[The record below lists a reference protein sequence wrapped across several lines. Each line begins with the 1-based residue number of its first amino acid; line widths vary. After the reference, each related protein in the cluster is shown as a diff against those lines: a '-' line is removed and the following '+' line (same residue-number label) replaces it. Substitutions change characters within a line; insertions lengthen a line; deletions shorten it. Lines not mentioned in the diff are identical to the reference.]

1 MKTDGENNH
10 SVPLFNENNVNNFQ
24 KITKGLTCGH
34 MFRLVRFTSSSMKI
48 LSVRTAALP
57 ALLFP
62 LIAVAQPGTSDE
74 QTMVVTAAPT
84 AVSELDTPAAVSV
97 VNGDE
102 MRQAA
107 PRVNLSESL
116 GAVPG
121 LQVQNRQN
129 YAQDLQLSIRG
140 FGSRSTYGVRGL
152 RIYVDGIPATMPDGQ
167 GQTSNIDIGSVD
179 SLDVLRGPFSALYGN
194 SSGGVINVT
203 TQTGSQPPTI
213 EASSYYGSFG
223 TWHYGL
229 KATGAV
235 GDGTHAGDVDY
246 TVSTNRFTTHGYR
259 DHSGARKNLANAK
272 LGVRINDVSKLTL
285 LFNSVD
291 IKANDAGGLTYDEWR
306 NNPRQSPRGDQYN
319 TRKSTKQTQAGLRYE
334 RQLSEQ
340 DDLSVMMYAGERET
354 TQYQSIPRAPQLN
367 PSHAGGVIDLTRH
380 YQGIDTRWTHRGELL
395 VPVTFTTGLDYEN
408 MSERRKGVENF
419 VMVNGAPQYGEEGN
433 LRRNERNLMWNID
446 PYLQTQWQLTDKLSL
461 DAGVRYSSVWFDSND
476 YYVTPGNGD
485 DSGDAS
491 YHKWLPAGS
500 LKYAV
505 TEAWNV
511 YLSAGRGFETPTINE
526 LSYRSDNQSGLNF
539 GLQPATNDTVE
550 IGSKTRIGNGL
561 FTAAL
566 FQTNT
571 DNEIVVDASSGGRT
585 SYKNAGKTRRQ
596 GMELGL
602 DQQFGESWRLKA
614 AWTWLDATYRTNV
627 CDDASCNG
635 NRIPGIARNM
645 GYASFGYQPDRGW
658 YAGSDIRY
666 MSDIMANDEN
676 TAKAPSWTVVG
687 LTTGYKWSYGKMD
700 MDLFGRVDNLFDRS
714 YVGSVIVNESN
725 GRYYEPAPGRNYGVG
740 LNLAWRFE

>member
-1 MKTDGENNH
+1 
-10 SVPLFNENNVNNFQ
+10 
-24 KITKGLTCGH
+24 
-34 MFRLVRFTSSSMKI
+34 MKI
-48 LSVRTAALP
+48 LSVRHAALP
-57 ALLFP
+57 ALLLP
-62 LIAVAQPGTSDE
+62 LIAAAQAADE

-84 AVSELDTPAAVSV
+84 TVSELDTPAAVSV

-179 SLDVLRGPFSALYGN
+179 TIEVLHGPFSALYGN

-203 TQTGSQPPTI
+203 SQTGTQPPTV

-223 TWHYGL
+223 TWHYGM

-235 GDGTHAGDVDY
+235 GDGSHAGDVDY

-259 DHSGARKNLANAK
+259 DHSGARKNLANAR

-285 LFNSVD
+285 LLNSVD
-291 IKANDAGGLTYDEWR
+291 IKANDAGGLTADEWR
-306 NNPRQSPRGDQYN
+306 DNPRQSPRGDQYN
-319 TRKSTKQTQAGLRYE
+319 TRKNTRQTQAGLRYE
-334 RQLSEQ
+334 RQLSAQ

-354 TQYQSIPRAPQLN
+354 TQFQSIPRAPQLK

-380 YQGIDTRWTHRGELL
+380 YQGIDTRLTHRGELL
-395 VPVTFTTGLDYEN
+395 VPVTLTAGLDYEN
-408 MSERRKGVENF
+408 MSERRKGYENF
-419 VMVNGAPQYGEEGN
+419 VMVNGAPQYGEQGA
-433 LRRNERNLMWNID
+433 LRRNERNLMWNVD

-476 YYVTPGNGD
+476 YYITPGNGD

-500 LKYAV
+500 LKYAL
-505 TEAWNV
+505 TDAWNV

-539 GLQPATNDTVE
+539 GLKPSTNDTVE

-571 DNEIVVDASSGGRT
+571 DNEIVVDSSSGGRT

-645 GYASFGYQPDRGW
+645 GYASFGYQPEQGW

-700 MDLFGRVDNLFDRS
+700 MDLFGRIDNLFDRE

-725 GRYYEPAPGRNYGVG
+725 GRYYEPAPGRNYGIG

>member
-1 MKTDGENNH
+1 MRH
-10 SVPLFNENNVNNFQ
+10 
-24 KITKGLTCGH
+24 
-34 MFRLVRFTSSSMKI
+34 
-48 LSVRTAALP
+48 AALP
-57 ALLFP
+57 ALLVP
-62 LIAVAQPGTSDE
+62 LIAAAQAADE

-84 AVSELDTPAAVSV
+84 TVSELDTPAAVSV

-179 SLDVLRGPFSALYGN
+179 TIEVLRGPFSALYGN

-203 TQTGSQPPTI
+203 SQTGTQPPTV

-223 TWHYGL
+223 TWHYGM

-235 GDGTHAGDVDY
+235 GDGSHAGDVDY

-259 DHSGARKNLANAK
+259 DHSGARKNLANAR

-285 LFNSVD
+285 LLNSVD
-291 IKANDAGGLTYDEWR
+291 IKANDAGGLTADEWR
-306 NNPRQSPRGDQYN
+306 DNPRQSPRGDQYN
-319 TRKSTKQTQAGLRYE
+319 TRKNTRQTQAGLRYE
-334 RQLSEQ
+334 RQLSAQ

-354 TQYQSIPRAPQLN
+354 TQFQSIPRAPQLK

-380 YQGIDTRWTHRGELL
+380 YQGIDTRLTHRGELL
-395 VPVTFTTGLDYEN
+395 VPVTLTAGLDYEN
-408 MSERRKGVENF
+408 MSERRKGYENF
-419 VMVNGAPQYGEEGN
+419 VMVNGAPQYGEQGA
-433 LRRNERNLMWNID
+433 LRRNERNLMWNVD

-476 YYVTPGNGD
+476 YYITPGNGD

-500 LKYAV
+500 LKYAL
-505 TEAWNV
+505 TDAWNV

-539 GLQPATNDTVE
+539 GLKPSTNDTVE

-571 DNEIVVDASSGGRT
+571 DNEIVVDSSSGGRT

-645 GYASFGYQPDRGW
+645 GYASFGYQPEQGW

-687 LTTGYKWSYGKMD
+687 LTTGYKWSYGRMD
-700 MDLFGRVDNLFDRS
+700 MDLFGRIDNLFDRE

-725 GRYYEPAPGRNYGVG
+725 GRYYEPAPGRNYGIG

>member
-1 MKTDGENNH
+1 
-10 SVPLFNENNVNNFQ
+10 
-24 KITKGLTCGH
+24 
-34 MFRLVRFTSSSMKI
+34 MKI
-48 LSVRTAALP
+48 FSVRQTVLP
-57 ALLFP
+57 ALLVLSPVVF
-62 LIAVAQPGTSDE
+62 AADE
-74 QTMVVTAAPT
+74 QTMIVSAAPQV
-84 AVSELDTPAAVSV
+84 VSELDTPAAVSV
-97 VNGDE
+97 VDGEE
-102 MRQAA
+102 MRLAT
-107 PRVNLSESL
+107 PRINLSESL
-116 GAVPG
+116 TGVPG

-140 FGSRSTYGVRGL
+140 FGSRSTYGIRGIRL
-152 RIYVDGIPATMPDGQ
+152 YVDGIPATMPDGQ
-167 GQTSNIDIGSVD
+167 GQTSNIDLSSVQNVE
-179 SLDVLRGPFSALYGN
+179 VLRGPFSALYGN

-203 TQTGSQPPTI
+203 SQTGTQPPTV

-223 TWHYGL
+223 TWHYGM

-235 GDGTHAGDVDY
+235 GDGSHAGDVDY

-259 DHSGARKNLANAK
+259 DHSGARKNLANAR

-285 LFNSVD
+285 LLNSVD
-291 IKANDAGGLTYDEWR
+291 IKANDAGGLTADEWR
-306 NNPRQSPRGDQYN
+306 DNPRQSPRGDQYN
-319 TRKSTKQTQAGLRYE
+319 TRKNTRQTQAGLRYE
-334 RQLSEQ
+334 RQLSAQ

-354 TQYQSIPRAPQLN
+354 TQFQSIPRAPQLK

-380 YQGIDTRWTHRGELL
+380 YQGIDTRLTHRGELL
-395 VPVTFTTGLDYEN
+395 VPVTLTAGLDYEN
-408 MSERRKGVENF
+408 MSERRKGYENF
-419 VMVNGAPQYGEEGN
+419 VMVNGAPQYGEQGA
-433 LRRNERNLMWNID
+433 LRRNERNLMWNVD

-476 YYVTPGNGD
+476 YYITPGNGD

-500 LKYAV
+500 LKYAL
-505 TEAWNV
+505 TDAWNV

-539 GLQPATNDTVE
+539 GLKPSTNDTVE

-571 DNEIVVDASSGGRT
+571 DNEIVVDSSSGGRT

-645 GYASFGYQPDRGW
+645 GYASFGYQPEQGW

-687 LTTGYKWSYGKMD
+687 LTTGYKWSYGRMD
-700 MDLFGRVDNLFDRS
+700 MDLFGRIDTLFDRE

-725 GRYYEPAPGRNYGVG
+725 GRYYEPAPGRNYGIG

>member
-1 MKTDGENNH
+1 
-10 SVPLFNENNVNNFQ
+10 
-24 KITKGLTCGH
+24 
-34 MFRLVRFTSSSMKI
+34 MKI
-48 LSVRTAALP
+48 LSVRHAALP
-57 ALLFP
+57 ALLLP
-62 LIAVAQPGTSDE
+62 LIAAAQATDE

-84 AVSELDTPAAVSV
+84 TVSELDTPAAVSV

-179 SLDVLRGPFSALYGN
+179 TLEVLRGPFSALYGN

-203 TQTGSQPPTI
+203 SQTGTQPPTV

-223 TWHYGL
+223 TWHYGM

-235 GDGTHAGDVDY
+235 GDGSHAGDVDY

-259 DHSGARKNLANAK
+259 DHSGARKNLANAR

-285 LFNSVD
+285 LLNSVD
-291 IKANDAGGLTYDEWR
+291 IKANDAGGLTADEWR
-306 NNPRQSPRGDQYN
+306 DNPRQSPRGDQYN
-319 TRKSTKQTQAGLRYE
+319 TRKNTRQTQAGLRYE
-334 RQLSEQ
+334 RQLSAQ

-354 TQYQSIPRAPQLN
+354 TQFQSIPRAPQLK

-380 YQGIDTRWTHRGELL
+380 YQGIDTRLTHRGELL
-395 VPVTFTTGLDYEN
+395 VPVTLTAGLDYEN
-408 MSERRKGVENF
+408 MSERRKGYENF
-419 VMVNGAPQYGEEGN
+419 VMVNGAPQYGEQGA
-433 LRRNERNLMWNID
+433 LRRNERNLMWNVD

-476 YYVTPGNGD
+476 YYITPGNGD

-500 LKYAV
+500 LKYAL
-505 TEAWNV
+505 TDAWNV
-511 YLSAGRGFETPTINE
+511 YISAGRGFETPTINE

-539 GLQPATNDTVE
+539 GLKPSTNDTVE

-561 FTAAL
+561 LTAAL
-566 FQTNT
+566 FQTDT
-571 DNEIVVDASSGGRT
+571 DNEIVVDSSSGGRT

-627 CDDASCNG
+627 CGDASCNG

-645 GYASFGYQPDRGW
+645 GYASFGYQPEQGW

-676 TAKAPSWTVVG
+676 TAKAPSWKVVG
-687 LTTGYKWSYGKMD
+687 LTTGYKWSYGRMD
-700 MDLFGRVDNLFDRS
+700 MDLFGRVDNLFDRE

-725 GRYYEPAPGRNYGVG
+725 GRYYEPAPGRNYGIG

>member
-1 MKTDGENNH
+1 
-10 SVPLFNENNVNNFQ
+10 
-24 KITKGLTCGH
+24 
-34 MFRLVRFTSSSMKI
+34 MKI
-48 LSVRTAALP
+48 LSVRHAALP
-57 ALLFP
+57 ALLLP
-62 LIAVAQPGTSDE
+62 LIAAAQTADE

-84 AVSELDTPAAVSV
+84 TVSELDTPAAVSV

-179 SLDVLRGPFSALYGN
+179 TIEVLRGPFSALYGN

-203 TQTGSQPPTI
+203 SQTGTQPPTV

-223 TWHYGL
+223 TWHYGM

-235 GDGTHAGDVDY
+235 GDGSHAGDVDY

-259 DHSGARKNLANAK
+259 DHSGARKNLANAR

-285 LFNSVD
+285 LLNSVD
-291 IKANDAGGLTYDEWR
+291 IKANDAGGLTADEWR
-306 NNPRQSPRGDQYN
+306 DNPRQSPRGDQYN
-319 TRKSTKQTQAGLRYE
+319 TRKNTRQTQAGLRYE
-334 RQLSEQ
+334 RQLSAQ

-354 TQYQSIPRAPQLN
+354 TQFQSIPRAPQLK

-380 YQGIDTRWTHRGELL
+380 YQGIDTRLTHRGELL
-395 VPVTFTTGLDYEN
+395 VPVTLTAGLDYEN
-408 MSERRKGVENF
+408 MSERRKGYENY
-419 VMVNGAPQYGEEGN
+419 VMVNGAPQYGEQGA
-433 LRRNERNLMWNID
+433 LRRNERNLMWNVD

-476 YYVTPGNGD
+476 YYITPGNGD

-500 LKYAV
+500 LKYAL
-505 TEAWNV
+505 TDAWNV

-539 GLQPATNDTVE
+539 GLKPSTNDTVE
-550 IGSKTRIGNGL
+550 IGSKTRLGNGL
-561 FTAAL
+561 LTAAL

-571 DNEIVVDASSGGRT
+571 DNEIVVDSSSGGRT

-645 GYASFGYQPDRGW
+645 GYASFGYQPEQGW

-687 LTTGYKWSYGKMD
+687 LTTGYKWSYGRMD
-700 MDLFGRVDNLFDRS
+700 MDLFGRVDNLFDRE

-725 GRYYEPAPGRNYGVG
+725 GRYYEPAPGRNYGIG

>member
-1 MKTDGENNH
+1 MRH
-10 SVPLFNENNVNNFQ
+10 
-24 KITKGLTCGH
+24 
-34 MFRLVRFTSSSMKI
+34 
-48 LSVRTAALP
+48 AALP
-57 ALLFP
+57 ALLLP
-62 LIAVAQPGTSDE
+62 LIAAAQTADE

-84 AVSELDTPAAVSV
+84 TVSELDTPAAVSV

-179 SLDVLRGPFSALYGN
+179 TIEVLRGPFSALYGN

-203 TQTGSQPPTI
+203 SQTGTQPPTV

-223 TWHYGL
+223 TWHYGM

-235 GDGTHAGDVDY
+235 GDGSHAGDVDY

-259 DHSGARKNLANAK
+259 DHSGARKNLANAR

-285 LFNSVD
+285 LLNSVD
-291 IKANDAGGLTYDEWR
+291 IKANDAGGLTADEWR
-306 NNPRQSPRGDQYN
+306 DNPRQSPRGDQYN
-319 TRKSTKQTQAGLRYE
+319 TRKNTRQTQAGLRYE
-334 RQLSEQ
+334 RQLSAQ

-354 TQYQSIPRAPQLN
+354 TQFQSIPRAPQLK

-380 YQGIDTRWTHRGELL
+380 YQGIDTRLTHRGELL
-395 VPVTFTTGLDYEN
+395 VPVTLTAGLDYEN
-408 MSERRKGVENF
+408 MSERRKGYENF
-419 VMVNGAPQYGEEGN
+419 VMVNGAPQYGEQGA
-433 LRRNERNLMWNID
+433 LRRNERNLMWNVD

-476 YYVTPGNGD
+476 YYITPGNGD

-500 LKYAV
+500 LKYAL
-505 TEAWNV
+505 TDAWNV

-539 GLQPATNDTVE
+539 GLKPSTNDTVE
-550 IGSKTRIGNGL
+550 IGSKTRLGNGL
-561 FTAAL
+561 LTAAL

-571 DNEIVVDASSGGRT
+571 DNEIVVDSSSGGRT

-614 AWTWLDATYRTNV
+614 AWTWLDAIYRTNV

-645 GYASFGYQPDRGW
+645 GYASFGYQPEQGW

-687 LTTGYKWSYGKMD
+687 LTTGYKWSYGRMD
-700 MDLFGRVDNLFDRS
+700 MDLFGRVDNLFDRE

-725 GRYYEPAPGRNYGVG
+725 GRYYEPAPGRNYGIG

>member
-1 MKTDGENNH
+1 
-10 SVPLFNENNVNNFQ
+10 
-24 KITKGLTCGH
+24 
-34 MFRLVRFTSSSMKI
+34 MKI
-48 LSVRTAALP
+48 LSVRAAALP
-57 ALLFP
+57 ALLLP
-62 LIAVAQPGTSDE
+62 LISSAPTAHAAE
-74 QTMVVTAAPT
+74 QTMVVTAAPS

-167 GQTSNIDIGSVD
+167 GQTSNIDIGSLD
-179 SLDVLRGPFSALYGN
+179 SLEVLRGPFSALYGN
-194 SSGGVINVT
+194 SSGGVINAT
-203 TQTGSQPPTI
+203 TQTGSQPPTL

-223 TWHYGL
+223 TWHYGM

-235 GDGTHAGDVDY
+235 GDGSHAGDVDY
-246 TVSTNRFTTHGYR
+246 VVSTKRFTTHGSR

-272 LGVRINDVSKLTL
+272 LGVRINDDSKLTL

-291 IKANDAGGLTYDEWR
+291 IKANDAGGLSYDEWQ

-319 TRKSTKQTQAGLRYE
+319 TRKTIKQTQAGLRYE
-334 RQLSEQ
+334 RQLSDQ

-354 TQYQSIPRAPQLN
+354 TQYQSIPRAPQLK
-367 PSHAGGVIDLTRH
+367 PTHAGGVIDLTRH

-395 VPVTFTTGLDYEN
+395 VPVTFTTGLDYET
-408 MSERRKGVENF
+408 MTERRKGYENF
-419 VMVNGAPQYGEEGN
+419 VMSNGAPQYGEKGD
-433 LRRNERNLMWNID
+433 LRRNERNLMWNVD
-446 PYLQTQWQLTDKLSL
+446 PYLQTQWQLTEKLSL

-485 DSGDAS
+485 DSGEAS

-505 TEAWNV
+505 TDAWNV
-511 YLSAGRGFETPTINE
+511 YVSAGRGFETPTINE
-526 LSYRSDNQSGLNF
+526 LSYRSGDQGGLNF
-539 GLQPATNDTVE
+539 GLQPSTNETVE
-550 IGSKTRIGNGL
+550 IGSKARIGNGL
-561 FTAAL
+561 LTAAL
-566 FQTNT
+566 FQTDT

-627 CDDASCNG
+627 CDDASCKG

-645 GYASFGYQPDRGW
+645 GYASFGYQPEKGW

-714 YVGSVIVNESN
+714 YAGSVIVNESN
-725 GRYYEPAPGRNYGVG
+725 GRYYEPAPGRNYGIG

>member
-1 MKTDGENNH
+1 
-10 SVPLFNENNVNNFQ
+10 
-24 KITKGLTCGH
+24 
-34 MFRLVRFTSSSMKI
+34 MKI
-48 LSVRTAALP
+48 LSVRHVALP
-57 ALLFP
+57 ALLLP
-62 LIAVAQPGTSDE
+62 LIAAAQAADE

-84 AVSELDTPAAVSV
+84 TVSELDTPAAVSV

-179 SLDVLRGPFSALYGN
+179 TIEVLRGPFSALYGN

-203 TQTGSQPPTI
+203 SQTGTQPPTV

-223 TWHYGL
+223 TWHYGM

-235 GDGTHAGDVDY
+235 GDGSHAGDVDY

-259 DHSGARKNLANAK
+259 DHSGARKNLANAR

-285 LFNSVD
+285 LLNSVD
-291 IKANDAGGLTYDEWR
+291 IKANDAGGLTADEWR
-306 NNPRQSPRGDQYN
+306 DNPRQSPRGDQYN
-319 TRKSTKQTQAGLRYE
+319 TRKNTRQTQAGLRYE
-334 RQLSEQ
+334 RQLSAQ

-354 TQYQSIPRAPQLN
+354 TQFQSIPRAPQLK

-380 YQGIDTRWTHRGELL
+380 YQGIDTRLTHRGELL
-395 VPVTFTTGLDYEN
+395 VPVTLTAGLDYEN
-408 MSERRKGVENF
+408 MSERRKGYENF
-419 VMVNGAPQYGEEGN
+419 VMVNGAPQYGEQGA
-433 LRRNERNLMWNID
+433 LRRNERNLMWNVD

-476 YYVTPGNGD
+476 YYITPGNGD

-500 LKYAV
+500 LKYAL
-505 TEAWNV
+505 TDAWNV

-539 GLQPATNDTVE
+539 GLKPST
-550 IGSKTRIGNGL
+550 KTRWRSAARRGSAMGCSPPPCSRPIPIMRL
-561 FTAAL
+561 WSTAA
-566 FQTNT
+566 
-571 DNEIVVDASSGGRT
+571 A
-585 SYKNAGKTRRQ
+585 AGALVIKT
-596 GMELGL
+596 
-602 DQQFGESWRLKA
+602 
-614 AWTWLDATYRTNV
+614 
-627 CDDASCNG
+627 
-635 NRIPGIARNM
+635 PARP
-645 GYASFGYQPDRGW
+645 AVRGW
-658 YAGSDIRY
+658 S
-666 MSDIMANDEN
+666 
-676 TAKAPSWTVVG
+676 
-687 LTTGYKWSYGKMD
+687 
-700 MDLFGRVDNLFDRS
+700 
-714 YVGSVIVNESN
+714 
-725 GRYYEPAPGRNYGVG
+725 
-740 LNLAWRFE
+740 

>member
-1 MKTDGENNH
+1 
-10 SVPLFNENNVNNFQ
+10 
-24 KITKGLTCGH
+24 
-34 MFRLVRFTSSSMKI
+34 MKI
-48 LSVRTAALP
+48 LSVRHAALP
-57 ALLFP
+57 ALLLP
-62 LIAVAQPGTSDE
+62 LIAAAQAADE

-84 AVSELDTPAAVSV
+84 TVSELDTPAAVSV

-179 SLDVLRGPFSALYGN
+179 TIEVLRGPFSALYGN

-203 TQTGSQPPTI
+203 SQTGTQPRTV

-223 TWHYGL
+223 TWHYGM

-235 GDGTHAGDVDY
+235 GDGSHAGDVDY

-259 DHSGARKNLANAK
+259 DHSGARKNLANAR

-285 LFNSVD
+285 LLNSVD
-291 IKANDAGGLTYDEWR
+291 IKANDAGGLTADEWR
-306 NNPRQSPRGDQYN
+306 DNPRQSPRGDQYN
-319 TRKSTKQTQAGLRYE
+319 TRKNTRQTQAGLRYE
-334 RQLSEQ
+334 RQLSAQ

-354 TQYQSIPRAPQLN
+354 TQFQSIPRAPQLK

-380 YQGIDTRWTHRGELL
+380 YQGIDTRLTHRGELL
-395 VPVTFTTGLDYEN
+395 VPVTLTAGLDYEN
-408 MSERRKGVENF
+408 MSERRKGYENF
-419 VMVNGAPQYGEEGN
+419 VMVNGAPQYGEQGA
-433 LRRNERNLMWNID
+433 LRRNERNLMWNVD

-476 YYVTPGNGD
+476 YYITPGNGD

-500 LKYAV
+500 LKYAL
-505 TEAWNV
+505 TDAWNV

-539 GLQPATNDTVE
+539 GLKPSTNDTVE

-571 DNEIVVDASSGGRT
+571 DNEIVVDSSSGGRT

-645 GYASFGYQPDRGW
+645 GYASFGYQPEQGW

-687 LTTGYKWSYGKMD
+687 LTTGYKWSYGRMD
-700 MDLFGRVDNLFDRS
+700 MDLFGRIDNLFDRE

-725 GRYYEPAPGRNYGVG
+725 GRYYEPAPGRNYGIG

>member
-1 MKTDGENNH
+1 
-10 SVPLFNENNVNNFQ
+10 
-24 KITKGLTCGH
+24 
-34 MFRLVRFTSSSMKI
+34 MKI
-48 LSVRTAALP
+48 LSVRHAALP
-57 ALLFP
+57 ALLLP
-62 LIAVAQPGTSDE
+62 LIAAAQTADE

-84 AVSELDTPAAVSV
+84 TVSELDTPAAVSV

-179 SLDVLRGPFSALYGN
+179 TIEVLRGPFSALYGN

-203 TQTGSQPPTI
+203 SQTGTQPPTV

-223 TWHYGL
+223 TWHYGM

-235 GDGTHAGDVDY
+235 GDGSHAGDVDY

-259 DHSGARKNLANAK
+259 DHSGARKNLANAR

-285 LFNSVD
+285 LLNSVD
-291 IKANDAGGLTYDEWR
+291 IKANDAGGLTADEWR
-306 NNPRQSPRGDQYN
+306 DNPRQSPRGDQYN
-319 TRKSTKQTQAGLRYE
+319 TRKNTRQTQAGLRYE
-334 RQLSEQ
+334 RQLSAQ

-354 TQYQSIPRAPQLN
+354 TQFQSIPRAPQLK

-380 YQGIDTRWTHRGELL
+380 YQGIDTRLTHRGELL
-395 VPVTFTTGLDYEN
+395 VPVTLTAGLDYEN
-408 MSERRKGVENF
+408 MSERRKGYENF
-419 VMVNGAPQYGEEGN
+419 VMVNGAPQYGEQGA
-433 LRRNERNLMWNID
+433 LRRNERNLMWNVD

-476 YYVTPGNGD
+476 YYITPGNGD

-500 LKYAV
+500 LKYAL
-505 TEAWNV
+505 TDAWNV
-511 YLSAGRGFETPTINE
+511 YLSAGRGCETPTINE

-539 GLQPATNDTVE
+539 GLKPSTNDTVE
-550 IGSKTRIGNGL
+550 IGSKTRLGNGL
-561 FTAAL
+561 LTAAL

-571 DNEIVVDASSGGRT
+571 DNEIVVDSSSGGRT

-614 AWTWLDATYRTNV
+614 AWTWLDAIYRTNV

-645 GYASFGYQPDRGW
+645 GYASFGYQPEQGW

-687 LTTGYKWSYGKMD
+687 LTTGYKWSYGRMD
-700 MDLFGRVDNLFDRS
+700 MDLFGRVDNLFDRE

-725 GRYYEPAPGRNYGVG
+725 GRYYEPAPGRNYGIG

>member
-1 MKTDGENNH
+1 
-10 SVPLFNENNVNNFQ
+10 
-24 KITKGLTCGH
+24 
-34 MFRLVRFTSSSMKI
+34 MKI
-48 LSVRTAALP
+48 LSVRHAALP
-57 ALLFP
+57 ALLLP
-62 LIAVAQPGTSDE
+62 LIAAAQAADE

-84 AVSELDTPAAVSV
+84 TVSELDTPAAVSV

-179 SLDVLRGPFSALYGN
+179 TIEVLRGPFSALYGN

-203 TQTGSQPPTI
+203 SQTGTQPPTV

-223 TWHYGL
+223 TWHYGM

-235 GDGTHAGDVDY
+235 GDGSHAGDVDY

-259 DHSGARKNLANAK
+259 DHSGARKNLANAR

-285 LFNSVD
+285 LLNSVD
-291 IKANDAGGLTYDEWR
+291 IKANDAGGLTADEWR
-306 NNPRQSPRGDQYN
+306 DNPRQSPRGDQYN
-319 TRKSTKQTQAGLRYE
+319 TRKNTRQTQAGLRYE
-334 RQLSEQ
+334 RQLSAQ

-354 TQYQSIPRAPQLN
+354 TQFQSIPRAPQLK

-380 YQGIDTRWTHRGELL
+380 YQGIDTRLTHRGELL
-395 VPVTFTTGLDYEN
+395 VPVTLTAGLDYEN
-408 MSERRKGVENF
+408 MSERRKGYENF
-419 VMVNGAPQYGEEGN
+419 VMVNGAPQYGEQGA
-433 LRRNERNLMWNID
+433 LRRNERNLMWNVD

-476 YYVTPGNGD
+476 YYITPGNGD

-500 LKYAV
+500 LKYAL
-505 TEAWNV
+505 TDAWNV

-539 GLQPATNDTVE
+539 GLKPSTNDTVE

-571 DNEIVVDASSGGRT
+571 DNEIVVDSSSGGRT

-596 GMELGL
+596 GMALGL

-645 GYASFGYQPDRGW
+645 GYASFGYQPEQGW

-687 LTTGYKWSYGKMD
+687 LTTGYKWSYGRMD
-700 MDLFGRVDNLFDRS
+700 MDLFGRIDNLFDRE

-725 GRYYEPAPGRNYGVG
+725 GRYYEPAPGRNYGIG

>member
-1 MKTDGENNH
+1 
-10 SVPLFNENNVNNFQ
+10 
-24 KITKGLTCGH
+24 
-34 MFRLVRFTSSSMKI
+34 MKI
-48 LSVRTAALP
+48 LSVRHAALP
-57 ALLFP
+57 ALLLP
-62 LIAVAQPGTSDE
+62 LIAAAQAADE
-74 QTMVVTAAPT
+74 QTLVVTAAPT
-84 AVSELDTPAAVSV
+84 TVSELDTPAAVSV

-179 SLDVLRGPFSALYGN
+179 TIEVLRGPFSALYGN

-203 TQTGSQPPTI
+203 SQTGTQPPTV

-223 TWHYGL
+223 TWHYGM

-235 GDGTHAGDVDY
+235 GDGSHAGDVDY

-259 DHSGARKNLANAK
+259 DHSGARKNLANAR

-285 LFNSVD
+285 LLNSVD
-291 IKANDAGGLTYDEWR
+291 IKANDAGGLTADEWR
-306 NNPRQSPRGDQYN
+306 DNPRQSPRGDQYN
-319 TRKSTKQTQAGLRYE
+319 TRKNTRQTQAGLRYE
-334 RQLSEQ
+334 RQLSAQ

-354 TQYQSIPRAPQLN
+354 TQFQSIPRAPQLK

-380 YQGIDTRWTHRGELL
+380 YQGIDTRLTHRGELL
-395 VPVTFTTGLDYEN
+395 VPVTLTAGLDYEN
-408 MSERRKGVENF
+408 MSERRKGYENF
-419 VMVNGAPQYGEEGN
+419 VMVNGAPQYGEQGA
-433 LRRNERNLMWNID
+433 LRRNERNLMWNVD

-476 YYVTPGNGD
+476 YYITPGNGD

-500 LKYAV
+500 LKYAL
-505 TEAWNV
+505 TDAWNV

-539 GLQPATNDTVE
+539 GLKPSTNDTVE

-561 FTAAL
+561 LTAAL
-566 FQTNT
+566 FQTDT
-571 DNEIVVDASSGGRT
+571 DNEIVVDSSSGGRT

-627 CDDASCNG
+627 CGDASCNG

-645 GYASFGYQPDRGW
+645 GYASFGYQPEQGW

-687 LTTGYKWSYGKMD
+687 LTTGYKWSYGRMD
-700 MDLFGRVDNLFDRS
+700 MDLFGRVDNLFDRE

-725 GRYYEPAPGRNYGVG
+725 GRYYEPAPGRNYGIG

>member
-1 MKTDGENNH
+1 
-10 SVPLFNENNVNNFQ
+10 
-24 KITKGLTCGH
+24 
-34 MFRLVRFTSSSMKI
+34 MKI
-48 LSVRTAALP
+48 LSVRHVALP
-57 ALLFP
+57 ALLLP
-62 LIAVAQPGTSDE
+62 LIAAAQAADE

-84 AVSELDTPAAVSV
+84 TVSELDTPAAVSV

-179 SLDVLRGPFSALYGN
+179 TIEVLRGPFSALYGN

-203 TQTGSQPPTI
+203 SQTGTQPPTV

-223 TWHYGL
+223 TWHYGM

-235 GDGTHAGDVDY
+235 GDGSHAGDVDY

-259 DHSGARKNLANAK
+259 DHSGARKNLANAR

-285 LFNSVD
+285 LLNSVD
-291 IKANDAGGLTYDEWR
+291 IKANDAGGLTADEWR
-306 NNPRQSPRGDQYN
+306 DNPRQSPRGDQYN
-319 TRKSTKQTQAGLRYE
+319 TRKNTRQTQAGLRYE
-334 RQLSEQ
+334 RQLSAQ

-354 TQYQSIPRAPQLN
+354 TQFQSIPRAPQLK

-380 YQGIDTRWTHRGELL
+380 YQGIDTRLTHRGELL
-395 VPVTFTTGLDYEN
+395 VPVTLTAGLDYEN
-408 MSERRKGVENF
+408 MSERRKGYENF
-419 VMVNGAPQYGEEGN
+419 VMVNGAPQYGEQGA
-433 LRRNERNLMWNID
+433 LRRNERNLMWNVD

-476 YYVTPGNGD
+476 YYITPGNGD

-500 LKYAV
+500 LKYAL
-505 TEAWNV
+505 TDAWNV

-539 GLQPATNDTVE
+539 GLKPSTNDTVE

-571 DNEIVVDASSGGRT
+571 DNENVVDSSSGGRT

-645 GYASFGYQPDRGW
+645 GYASFGYQPEQGW

-687 LTTGYKWSYGKMD
+687 LTTGYKWSYGRMD
-700 MDLFGRVDNLFDRS
+700 MDLFGRIDNLFDRE

-725 GRYYEPAPGRNYGVG
+725 GRYYEPAPGRNYGIG

>member
-1 MKTDGENNH
+1 MRH
-10 SVPLFNENNVNNFQ
+10 V
-24 KITKGLTCGH
+24 
-34 MFRLVRFTSSSMKI
+34 
-48 LSVRTAALP
+48 ALP
-57 ALLFP
+57 ALLLP
-62 LIAVAQPGTSDE
+62 LIAAAQAADE

-84 AVSELDTPAAVSV
+84 TVSELDTPAAVSV

-179 SLDVLRGPFSALYGN
+179 TIEVLRGPFSALYGN

-203 TQTGSQPPTI
+203 SQTGTQPPTV

-223 TWHYGL
+223 TWHYGM

-235 GDGTHAGDVDY
+235 GDGSHAGDVDY

-259 DHSGARKNLANAK
+259 DHSGARKNLANAR

-285 LFNSVD
+285 LLNSVD
-291 IKANDAGGLTYDEWR
+291 IKANDAGGLTADEWR
-306 NNPRQSPRGDQYN
+306 DNPRQSPRGDQYN
-319 TRKSTKQTQAGLRYE
+319 TRKNTRQTQAGLRYE
-334 RQLSEQ
+334 RQLSAQ

-354 TQYQSIPRAPQLN
+354 TQFQSIPRAPQLK

-380 YQGIDTRWTHRGELL
+380 YQGIDTRLTHRGELL
-395 VPVTFTTGLDYEN
+395 VPVTLTAGLDYEN
-408 MSERRKGVENF
+408 MSERRKGYENF
-419 VMVNGAPQYGEEGN
+419 VMVNGAPQYGEQGA
-433 LRRNERNLMWNID
+433 LRRNERNLMWNVD

-476 YYVTPGNGD
+476 YYITLGNGD

-500 LKYAV
+500 LKYAL
-505 TEAWNV
+505 TDAWNV

-539 GLQPATNDTVE
+539 GLKPSTNDTVE

-571 DNEIVVDASSGGRT
+571 DNEIVVDSSSGGRT

-645 GYASFGYQPDRGW
+645 GYASFGYQPEQGW

-687 LTTGYKWSYGKMD
+687 LTTGYKWSYGRMD
-700 MDLFGRVDNLFDRS
+700 MDLFGRIDNLFDRE

-725 GRYYEPAPGRNYGVG
+725 GRYYEPAPGRNYGIG

>member
-1 MKTDGENNH
+1 
-10 SVPLFNENNVNNFQ
+10 
-24 KITKGLTCGH
+24 
-34 MFRLVRFTSSSMKI
+34 MKI
-48 LSVRTAALP
+48 LSVRHVALP
-57 ALLFP
+57 ALLLP
-62 LIAVAQPGTSDE
+62 LIAAAQAADE

-84 AVSELDTPAAVSV
+84 TVSELDTPAAVSV

-179 SLDVLRGPFSALYGN
+179 TIEVLRGPFSALYGN

-203 TQTGSQPPTI
+203 SQTGTQPPTV

-223 TWHYGL
+223 TWHYGM

-235 GDGTHAGDVDY
+235 GDGSHAGDVDY

-259 DHSGARKNLANAK
+259 DHSGARKNLANAR

-285 LFNSVD
+285 LLNSVD
-291 IKANDAGGLTYDEWR
+291 IKANDAGGLTADEWR
-306 NNPRQSPRGDQYN
+306 DNPRQSPRGDQYN
-319 TRKSTKQTQAGLRYE
+319 TRKNTRQTQAGLRYE
-334 RQLSEQ
+334 RQLSAQ

-354 TQYQSIPRAPQLN
+354 TQFQSIPRAPQLK

-380 YQGIDTRWTHRGELL
+380 YQGIDTRLTHRGELL
-395 VPVTFTTGLDYEN
+395 VPVTLTAGLDYEN
-408 MSERRKGVENF
+408 MSERRKGYENF
-419 VMVNGAPQYGEEGN
+419 VMVNGAPQYGEQGA
-433 LRRNERNLMWNID
+433 LRRNERNLMWNVD

-476 YYVTPGNGD
+476 YYITPGNGD

-500 LKYAV
+500 LKYAL
-505 TEAWNV
+505 TDAWNV

-539 GLQPATNDTVE
+539 GLKPSTNDTVE

-571 DNEIVVDASSGGRT
+571 DNEIVVDSSSGGRT

-645 GYASFGYQPDRGW
+645 GYASFGYQPEQGW

-676 TAKAPSWTVVG
+676 TAKAPSWTMVG
-687 LTTGYKWSYGKMD
+687 LTTGYKWSYGRMD
-700 MDLFGRVDNLFDRS
+700 MDLFGRIDNLFDRE

-725 GRYYEPAPGRNYGVG
+725 GRYYEPAPGRNYGIG

>member
-1 MKTDGENNH
+1 
-10 SVPLFNENNVNNFQ
+10 
-24 KITKGLTCGH
+24 
-34 MFRLVRFTSSSMKI
+34 MKI
-48 LSVRTAALP
+48 LSVRHVALP
-57 ALLFP
+57 ALLLP
-62 LIAVAQPGTSDE
+62 LIAAAQAADE

-84 AVSELDTPAAVSV
+84 TVSELDTPAAVSV

-179 SLDVLRGPFSALYGN
+179 TIEVLRGPFSALYGN

-203 TQTGSQPPTI
+203 SQTGTQPPTV
-213 EASSYYGSFG
+213 EASSYYSSFG
-223 TWHYGL
+223 TWHYGM

-235 GDGTHAGDVDY
+235 GDGSHAGDVDY

-259 DHSGARKNLANAK
+259 DHSGARKNLANAR

-285 LFNSVD
+285 LLNSVD
-291 IKANDAGGLTYDEWR
+291 IKANDAGGLTADEWR
-306 NNPRQSPRGDQYN
+306 DNPRQSPRGDQYN
-319 TRKSTKQTQAGLRYE
+319 TRKNTRQTQAGLRYE
-334 RQLSEQ
+334 RQLSAQ

-354 TQYQSIPRAPQLN
+354 TQFQSIPRAPQLK

-380 YQGIDTRWTHRGELL
+380 YQGIDTRLTHRGELL
-395 VPVTFTTGLDYEN
+395 VPVTLTSGLDYEN
-408 MSERRKGVENF
+408 MSERRKGYENF
-419 VMVNGAPQYGEEGN
+419 VMVNGAPQYGEQGA
-433 LRRNERNLMWNID
+433 LRRNERNLMWNVD

-476 YYVTPGNGD
+476 YYITPGNGD

-500 LKYAV
+500 LKYAL
-505 TEAWNV
+505 TDAWNV

-539 GLQPATNDTVE
+539 SLKPSTNDTVE

-571 DNEIVVDASSGGRT
+571 DNEIVVDSSSGGRT

-645 GYASFGYQPDRGW
+645 GYASFGYQPEQGW

-687 LTTGYKWSYGKMD
+687 LTTGYKWSYGRMD
-700 MDLFGRVDNLFDRS
+700 MDLFGRIDNLFDRE

-725 GRYYEPAPGRNYGVG
+725 GRYYEPAPGRNYGIG

>member
-1 MKTDGENNH
+1 MYTYVPFGSSLSIIDEN
-10 SVPLFNENNVNNFQ
+10 P
-24 KITKGLTCGH
+24 
-34 MFRLVRFTSSSMKI
+34 VRAS
-48 LSVRTAALP
+48 RRPPGP
-57 ALLFP
+57 ALA
-62 LIAVAQPGTSDE
+62 LIAAAQAADE

-84 AVSELDTPAAVSV
+84 TVSELDTPAAVSV

-179 SLDVLRGPFSALYGN
+179 TIEVLRGPFSALYGN

-203 TQTGSQPPTI
+203 SQTGTQPPTV

-223 TWHYGL
+223 TWHYGM

-235 GDGTHAGDVDY
+235 GDGSHAGDVDY

-259 DHSGARKNLANAK
+259 DHSGARKNLANAR

-285 LFNSVD
+285 LLNSVD
-291 IKANDAGGLTYDEWR
+291 IKANDAGGLTADEWR
-306 NNPRQSPRGDQYN
+306 DNPRQSPRGDQYN
-319 TRKSTKQTQAGLRYE
+319 TRKNTRQTQAGLRYE
-334 RQLSEQ
+334 RQLSAQ

-354 TQYQSIPRAPQLN
+354 TQFQSIPRAPQLK

-380 YQGIDTRWTHRGELL
+380 YQGIDTRLTHRGELL
-395 VPVTFTTGLDYEN
+395 VPVTLTAGLDYEN
-408 MSERRKGVENF
+408 MSERRKGYENF
-419 VMVNGAPQYGEEGN
+419 VMVNGAPQYGEQGA
-433 LRRNERNLMWNID
+433 LRRNERNLMWNVD

-476 YYVTPGNGD
+476 YYITPGNGD

-500 LKYAV
+500 LKYAL
-505 TEAWNV
+505 TDAWNV

-539 GLQPATNDTVE
+539 GLKPSTNDTVE

-571 DNEIVVDASSGGRT
+571 DNEIVVDSSSGGRT

-645 GYASFGYQPDRGW
+645 GYASFGYQPEQGW

-687 LTTGYKWSYGKMD
+687 LTTGYKWSYGRMD
-700 MDLFGRVDNLFDRS
+700 MDLFGRIDNLFDRE

-725 GRYYEPAPGRNYGVG
+725 GRYYEPAPGRNYGIG

>member
-1 MKTDGENNH
+1 
-10 SVPLFNENNVNNFQ
+10 
-24 KITKGLTCGH
+24 
-34 MFRLVRFTSSSMKI
+34 MKI
-48 LSVRTAALP
+48 LSVRHAALP
-57 ALLFP
+57 ALLLP
-62 LIAVAQPGTSDE
+62 LIAAAQAADE

-84 AVSELDTPAAVSV
+84 TVSELDTPAAVSV

-179 SLDVLRGPFSALYGN
+179 TIEVLRGPFSALYGN

-203 TQTGSQPPTI
+203 SQTGTQPPTV

-223 TWHYGL
+223 TWHYGM

-235 GDGTHAGDVDY
+235 GDGSHAGDVDY

-259 DHSGARKNLANAK
+259 DHSGARKNLANAR

-285 LFNSVD
+285 LLNSVD
-291 IKANDAGGLTYDEWR
+291 IKANDAGGLTADEWR
-306 NNPRQSPRGDQYN
+306 DNPRQSPRGDQYN
-319 TRKSTKQTQAGLRYE
+319 TRKNTRQTQAGLRYE
-334 RQLSEQ
+334 RQLSAQ

-354 TQYQSIPRAPQLN
+354 TQFQSIPRAPQLK

-380 YQGIDTRWTHRGELL
+380 YQGIDTRLTHRGELL
-395 VPVTFTTGLDYEN
+395 VPVTLTAGLDYEN
-408 MSERRKGVENF
+408 MSERRKGYENF
-419 VMVNGAPQYGEEGN
+419 VMVNGAPQYGEQGA
-433 LRRNERNLMWNID
+433 LRRNERNLMWNVD

-476 YYVTPGNGD
+476 YYITPGNGD

-500 LKYAV
+500 LKYAL
-505 TEAWNV
+505 TDAWNV

-539 GLQPATNDTVE
+539 GLKPSTNDTVE

-571 DNEIVVDASSGGRT
+571 DNEIVVDSSSGGRT
-585 SYKNAGKTRRQ
+585 SYKNAGMTRRQ

-645 GYASFGYQPDRGW
+645 GYASFGYQPEQGW

-687 LTTGYKWSYGKMD
+687 LTTGYKWSYGRMD
-700 MDLFGRVDNLFDRS
+700 MDLFGRIDNLFDRE

-725 GRYYEPAPGRNYGVG
+725 GRYYEPAPGRNYGIG

>member
-1 MKTDGENNH
+1 
-10 SVPLFNENNVNNFQ
+10 
-24 KITKGLTCGH
+24 
-34 MFRLVRFTSSSMKI
+34 MKI
-48 LSVRTAALP
+48 LSVRHAALP
-57 ALLFP
+57 ALLLP
-62 LIAVAQPGTSDE
+62 LIAAAQAADE

-84 AVSELDTPAAVSV
+84 TVSELDTPAAVSV

-140 FGSRSTYGVRGL
+140 FGSRSTYGVCGL

-179 SLDVLRGPFSALYGN
+179 TIEVLRGPFSALYGN

-203 TQTGSQPPTI
+203 SQTGTQPPTV

-223 TWHYGL
+223 TWHYGM

-235 GDGTHAGDVDY
+235 GDGSHAGDVDY

-259 DHSGARKNLANAK
+259 DHSGARKNLANAR

-285 LFNSVD
+285 LLNSVD
-291 IKANDAGGLTYDEWR
+291 IKANDAGGLTADEWR
-306 NNPRQSPRGDQYN
+306 DNPRQSPRGDQYN
-319 TRKSTKQTQAGLRYE
+319 TRKNTRQTQAGLRYE
-334 RQLSEQ
+334 RQLSAQ

-354 TQYQSIPRAPQLN
+354 TQFQSIPRAPQLK

-380 YQGIDTRWTHRGELL
+380 YQGIDTRLTHRGELL
-395 VPVTFTTGLDYEN
+395 VPVTLTAGLDYEN
-408 MSERRKGVENF
+408 MSERRKGYENF
-419 VMVNGAPQYGEEGN
+419 VMVNGAPQYGEQGA
-433 LRRNERNLMWNID
+433 LRRNERNLMWNVD

-476 YYVTPGNGD
+476 YYITPGNGD

-500 LKYAV
+500 LKYAL
-505 TEAWNV
+505 TDAWNV

-539 GLQPATNDTVE
+539 GLKPSTNDTVE

-571 DNEIVVDASSGGRT
+571 DNEIVVDSSSGGRT

-645 GYASFGYQPDRGW
+645 GYASFGYQPEQGW

-687 LTTGYKWSYGKMD
+687 LTTGYKWSYGRMD
-700 MDLFGRVDNLFDRS
+700 MDLFGRIDNLFDRE

-725 GRYYEPAPGRNYGVG
+725 GRYYEPAPGRNYGIG

>member
-1 MKTDGENNH
+1 
-10 SVPLFNENNVNNFQ
+10 
-24 KITKGLTCGH
+24 
-34 MFRLVRFTSSSMKI
+34 MKI
-48 LSVRTAALP
+48 IAMRTVALP
-57 ALLFP
+57 ALLLP
-62 LIAVAQPGTSDE
+62 LVANVHASTNDE
-74 QTMVVTAAPT
+74 QTMVVTATPT
-84 AVSELDTPAAVSV
+84 AISELDTPAAVSV
-97 VNGDE
+97 VNGDD

-107 PRVNLSESL
+107 PRINLSESL

-152 RIYVDGIPATMPDGQ
+152 RLYVDGIPATMPDGQ
-167 GQTSNIDIGSVD
+167 GQTSNIDIGSID
-179 SLDVLRGPFSALYGN
+179 SLEVLRGPFSALYGN
-194 SSGGVINVT
+194 SSGGVINVN

-235 GDGTHAGDVDY
+235 GDGTQAGDVDY
-246 TVSTNRFTTHGYR
+246 TVSTNRFTTHGSR

-291 IKANDAGGLTYDEWR
+291 IKANDPGGLTCDEWR
-306 NNPRQSPRGDQYN
+306 NNPQQSPRGDQYN
-319 TRKSTKQTQAGLRYE
+319 TRKTVKQTQAGLRYE
-334 RQLSEQ
+334 RQLSQQ

-354 TQYQSIPRAPQLN
+354 TQYQSIPVAAQDN
-367 PSHAGGVIDLTRH
+367 PSNSGGVIDLTRH

-395 VPVTFTTGLDYEN
+395 VPVTFTTGLNYEN
-408 MSERRKGVENF
+408 MSEQRKGYENF
-419 VMVNGAPQYGEEGN
+419 VVTNDGVQLGEKGN
-433 LRRNERNLMWNID
+433 LRRNERNLMWNVD
-446 PYLQTQWQLTDKLSL
+446 PYLQTQWQLTDKLTF

-476 YYVTPGNGD
+476 HYVTEDNP
-485 DSGDAS
+485 DSSDSTS

-511 YLSAGRGFETPTINE
+511 YLSAGRGFETPTITE
-526 LSYRSDNQSGLNF
+526 LSYRSKNIAGLNL
-539 GLQPATNDTVE
+539 GLKPATNDTVE
-550 IGSKTRIGNGL
+550 IGSKLRVANGL
-561 FTAAL
+561 LTAAL
-566 FQTNT
+566 FQTDT
-571 DNEIVVDASSGGRT
+571 DNEIVADDSAGGRT

-596 GMELGL
+596 GVELGL
-602 DQQFGESWRLKA
+602 DQQFGDSWKLKV

-627 CDDASCNG
+627 CDSSDCNG

-645 GYASFGYQPDRGW
+645 GYASFGYQPEQGW

-666 MSDIMANDEN
+666 MGDIMANDAN

-700 MDLFGRVDNLFDRS
+700 MDLFGRVDNLFDRT
-714 YVGSVIVNESN
+714 YVGSVIVNESK
-725 GRYYEPAPGRNYGVG
+725 GRYFEPAPGRNFGIG
-740 LNLAWRFE
+740 MNLTWRFE

>member
-1 MKTDGENNH
+1 
-10 SVPLFNENNVNNFQ
+10 
-24 KITKGLTCGH
+24 
-34 MFRLVRFTSSSMKI
+34 MKI
-48 LSVRTAALP
+48 LSVRHAALP
-57 ALLFP
+57 ALLLP
-62 LIAVAQPGTSDE
+62 LIAAAQAADE

-84 AVSELDTPAAVSV
+84 MVSELDTPAAVSV

-179 SLDVLRGPFSALYGN
+179 TIEVLRGPFSALYGN

-203 TQTGSQPPTI
+203 SQTGTQPPTV

-223 TWHYGL
+223 TWHYGM

-235 GDGTHAGDVDY
+235 GDGSHAGDVDY

-259 DHSGARKNLANAK
+259 DHSGARKNLANAR

-285 LFNSVD
+285 LLNSVD
-291 IKANDAGGLTYDEWR
+291 IKANDAGGLTADEWR
-306 NNPRQSPRGDQYN
+306 DNPRQSPRGDQYN
-319 TRKSTKQTQAGLRYE
+319 TRKNTRQTQAGLRYE
-334 RQLSEQ
+334 RQLSAQ

-354 TQYQSIPRAPQLN
+354 TQFQSIPRAPQLK

-380 YQGIDTRWTHRGELL
+380 YQGIDTRLTHRGELL
-395 VPVTFTTGLDYEN
+395 VPVTLTAGLDYEN
-408 MSERRKGVENF
+408 MSERRKGYENF
-419 VMVNGAPQYGEEGN
+419 VMVNGAPQYGEQGA
-433 LRRNERNLMWNID
+433 LRRNERNLMWNVD

-476 YYVTPGNGD
+476 YYITPGNGD

-500 LKYAV
+500 LKYAL
-505 TEAWNV
+505 TDAWNV

-539 GLQPATNDTVE
+539 GLKPSTNDTVE

-571 DNEIVVDASSGGRT
+571 DNEIVVDSSSGGRT

-645 GYASFGYQPDRGW
+645 GYASFGYQPEQGW

-687 LTTGYKWSYGKMD
+687 LTTGYKWSYGRMD
-700 MDLFGRVDNLFDRS
+700 MDLFGRIDNLF
-714 YVGSVIVNESN
+714 
-725 GRYYEPAPGRNYGVG
+725 
-740 LNLAWRFE
+740 

>member
-1 MKTDGENNH
+1 
-10 SVPLFNENNVNNFQ
+10 
-24 KITKGLTCGH
+24 
-34 MFRLVRFTSSSMKI
+34 MKI
-48 LSVRTAALP
+48 LSVRHAALP
-57 ALLFP
+57 ALLLP
-62 LIAVAQPGTSDE
+62 LIAAAQAADE

-84 AVSELDTPAAVSV
+84 TVSELDTPAAVSV

-179 SLDVLRGPFSALYGN
+179 TIEVLRGPFSALYGN

-203 TQTGSQPPTI
+203 SQTGTQPPTV

-223 TWHYGL
+223 TWHYGM

-235 GDGTHAGDVDY
+235 GDGSHAGDVDY

-259 DHSGARKNLANAK
+259 DHSGARKNLANAR

-285 LFNSVD
+285 LLNSVD
-291 IKANDAGGLTYDEWR
+291 IKANDAGGLTADEWR
-306 NNPRQSPRGDQYN
+306 DNPRQSPRGDQYN
-319 TRKSTKQTQAGLRYE
+319 TRKNTRQTQAGLRYE
-334 RQLSEQ
+334 RQLSAQ

-354 TQYQSIPRAPQLN
+354 TQFQSIPRAPQLK

-380 YQGIDTRWTHRGELL
+380 YQGIDTRLTHRGELL
-395 VPVTFTTGLDYEN
+395 VPVTLTAGLDYEN
-408 MSERRKGVENF
+408 MSERRKGYENF
-419 VMVNGAPQYGEEGN
+419 VMVNGAPQYGEQGA
-433 LRRNERNLMWNID
+433 LRRNERNLMWNVD

-476 YYVTPGNGD
+476 YYITPGNGD

-500 LKYAV
+500 LKYAL
-505 TEAWNV
+505 TDAWNV

-539 GLQPATNDTVE
+539 GLKPSTNDTVE

-571 DNEIVVDASSGGRT
+571 DNESVVDSSSGGRT

-645 GYASFGYQPDRGW
+645 GYASFGYQPEQGW

-687 LTTGYKWSYGKMD
+687 LTTGYKWSYGRMD
-700 MDLFGRVDNLFDRS
+700 MDLFGRIDNLFDRE

-725 GRYYEPAPGRNYGVG
+725 GRYYEPAPGRNYGIG

>member
-1 MKTDGENNH
+1 
-10 SVPLFNENNVNNFQ
+10 
-24 KITKGLTCGH
+24 
-34 MFRLVRFTSSSMKI
+34 MKI
-48 LSVRTAALP
+48 LSVRHAALP
-57 ALLFP
+57 ALLLP
-62 LIAVAQPGTSDE
+62 LIAAAQATDE

-84 AVSELDTPAAVSV
+84 TVSELDTPAAVSV

-179 SLDVLRGPFSALYGN
+179 TIEVLRGPFSALYGN

-203 TQTGSQPPTI
+203 SQTGTQPPTV

-223 TWHYGL
+223 TWHYGM

-235 GDGTHAGDVDY
+235 GDGSHAGDVDY

-259 DHSGARKNLANAK
+259 DHSGARKNLANAR

-285 LFNSVD
+285 LLNSVD
-291 IKANDAGGLTYDEWR
+291 IKANDAGGLTADEWR
-306 NNPRQSPRGDQYN
+306 DNPRQSPRGDQYN
-319 TRKSTKQTQAGLRYE
+319 TRKNTRQTQAGLRYE
-334 RQLSEQ
+334 RQLSAQ

-354 TQYQSIPRAPQLN
+354 TQFQSIPRAPQLK

-380 YQGIDTRWTHRGELL
+380 YQGIDTRLTHRGELL
-395 VPVTFTTGLDYEN
+395 VPVTLTAGLDYEN
-408 MSERRKGVENF
+408 MSERRKGYENF
-419 VMVNGAPQYGEEGN
+419 VMVNGAPQYGEQGA
-433 LRRNERNLMWNID
+433 LRRNERNLMWNVD

-476 YYVTPGNGD
+476 YYITPGNGD

-500 LKYAV
+500 LKYAL
-505 TEAWNV
+505 TDAWNV

-539 GLQPATNDTVE
+539 GLKPSTNDTVE

-561 FTAAL
+561 LTAAL
-566 FQTNT
+566 FQTDT
-571 DNEIVVDASSGGRT
+571 DNEIVVDSSSGGRT

-627 CDDASCNG
+627 CGDASCNG

-645 GYASFGYQPDRGW
+645 GYASFGYQPEQGW

-687 LTTGYKWSYGKMD
+687 LTTGYKWSYGRMD
-700 MDLFGRVDNLFDRS
+700 MDLFGRVDNLFDRE

-725 GRYYEPAPGRNYGVG
+725 GRYYEPAPGRNYGIG

>member
-1 MKTDGENNH
+1 
-10 SVPLFNENNVNNFQ
+10 
-24 KITKGLTCGH
+24 
-34 MFRLVRFTSSSMKI
+34 MKI
-48 LSVRTAALP
+48 LSVRHAALP
-57 ALLFP
+57 ALLLP
-62 LIAVAQPGTSDE
+62 LIAAAQAADE

-84 AVSELDTPAAVSV
+84 TVSELDTPAAVSV

-179 SLDVLRGPFSALYGN
+179 TIEVLRGPFSALYGN

-203 TQTGSQPPTI
+203 SQTGTQPPTV

-223 TWHYGL
+223 TWHYGM

-235 GDGTHAGDVDY
+235 GDGSHAGDVDY

-259 DHSGARKNLANAK
+259 DHSGARKNLANAR

-285 LFNSVD
+285 LLNSVD
-291 IKANDAGGLTYDEWR
+291 IKANDAGGLTADEWR
-306 NNPRQSPRGDQYN
+306 DNPRQSPRGDQYN
-319 TRKSTKQTQAGLRYE
+319 TRKNTRQTQAGLRYE
-334 RQLSEQ
+334 RQLSAQ

-354 TQYQSIPRAPQLN
+354 TQFQSIPRAPQLK

-380 YQGIDTRWTHRGELL
+380 YQGIDTRLTHRGELL
-395 VPVTFTTGLDYEN
+395 VPVTLTAGLDYEN
-408 MSERRKGVENF
+408 MSERRKGYENF
-419 VMVNGAPQYGEEGN
+419 VMVNGAPQYGEQGA
-433 LRRNERNLMWNID
+433 LRRNERNLMWNVD

-476 YYVTPGNGD
+476 YYITPGNGD

-500 LKYAV
+500 LKYAL
-505 TEAWNV
+505 TDAWNV

-539 GLQPATNDTVE
+539 GLKPSTNDTVE

-571 DNEIVVDASSGGRT
+571 DNEIVVDSSSGGRT

-645 GYASFGYQPDRGW
+645 GYASFGYQPEQGW

-687 LTTGYKWSYGKMD
+687 LTTGYKWSYGRMD
-700 MDLFGRVDNLFDRS
+700 MDLFGRIDNLFDRE

-725 GRYYEPAPGRNYGVG
+725 AR
-740 LNLAWRFE
+740 

>member
-1 MKTDGENNH
+1 
-10 SVPLFNENNVNNFQ
+10 
-24 KITKGLTCGH
+24 
-34 MFRLVRFTSSSMKI
+34 MKI
-48 LSVRTAALP
+48 LSVRHVALP
-57 ALLFP
+57 ALLLP
-62 LIAVAQPGTSDE
+62 LIAAAQAADE

-84 AVSELDTPAAVSV
+84 TVSELDTPAAVSV

-179 SLDVLRGPFSALYGN
+179 TIEVLRGPFSALYGN

-203 TQTGSQPPTI
+203 SQTGTQPPTV

-223 TWHYGL
+223 TWHYGM

-235 GDGTHAGDVDY
+235 GDGSHAGDVDY

-259 DHSGARKNLANAK
+259 DHSGARKNLANAR
-272 LGVRINDVSKLTL
+272 LGVRIIDVSKLTL
-285 LFNSVD
+285 LLNSVD
-291 IKANDAGGLTYDEWR
+291 IKANDAGGLTADEWR
-306 NNPRQSPRGDQYN
+306 DNPRQSPRGDQYN
-319 TRKSTKQTQAGLRYE
+319 TRKNTRQTQAGLRYE
-334 RQLSEQ
+334 RQLSAQ

-354 TQYQSIPRAPQLN
+354 TQFQSIPRAPQLK

-380 YQGIDTRWTHRGELL
+380 YQGIDTRLTHRGELL
-395 VPVTFTTGLDYEN
+395 VPVTLTAGLDYEN
-408 MSERRKGVENF
+408 MSERRKGYENF
-419 VMVNGAPQYGEEGN
+419 VMVNGAPQYGEQGA
-433 LRRNERNLMWNID
+433 LRRNERNLMWNVD

-476 YYVTPGNGD
+476 YYITPGNGD

-500 LKYAV
+500 LKYAL
-505 TEAWNV
+505 TDAWNV

-539 GLQPATNDTVE
+539 GLKPSTNDTVE

-571 DNEIVVDASSGGRT
+571 DNEIVVDSSSGGRT

-645 GYASFGYQPDRGW
+645 GYASFGYQPEQGW

-687 LTTGYKWSYGKMD
+687 LTTGYKWSYGRMD
-700 MDLFGRVDNLFDRS
+700 MDLFGRIDNLFDRE

-725 GRYYEPAPGRNYGVG
+725 GRYYEPAPGRNYGIG

>member
-1 MKTDGENNH
+1 
-10 SVPLFNENNVNNFQ
+10 
-24 KITKGLTCGH
+24 
-34 MFRLVRFTSSSMKI
+34 MKI
-48 LSVRTAALP
+48 LSVRHAALP
-57 ALLFP
+57 ALLLP
-62 LIAVAQPGTSDE
+62 LIAAAQAADE

-84 AVSELDTPAAVSV
+84 TVSELDTPAAVSV

-121 LQVQNRQN
+121 LQGQNRQN
-129 YAQDLQLSIRG
+129 SAQDLQLSIRG

-179 SLDVLRGPFSALYGN
+179 TIEVLRGPFSALYGN

-203 TQTGSQPPTI
+203 SQTGTQPPTV

-223 TWHYGL
+223 TWHYGM

-235 GDGTHAGDVDY
+235 GDGSHAGDVDY

-259 DHSGARKNLANAK
+259 DHSGARKNLANAR

-285 LFNSVD
+285 LLNSVD
-291 IKANDAGGLTYDEWR
+291 IKANDAGGLTADEWR
-306 NNPRQSPRGDQYN
+306 DNPRQSPRGDQYN
-319 TRKSTKQTQAGLRYE
+319 TRKNTRQTQAGLRYE
-334 RQLSEQ
+334 RQLSAQ

-354 TQYQSIPRAPQLN
+354 TQFQSIPRAPQLK

-380 YQGIDTRWTHRGELL
+380 YQGIDTRLTHRGELL
-395 VPVTFTTGLDYEN
+395 VPVTLTAGLDYEN
-408 MSERRKGVENF
+408 MSERRKGYENF
-419 VMVNGAPQYGEEGN
+419 VMVNGAPQYGEQGA
-433 LRRNERNLMWNID
+433 LRRNERNLMWNVD

-476 YYVTPGNGD
+476 YYITPGNGD

-500 LKYAV
+500 LKYAL
-505 TEAWNV
+505 TDAWNV

-539 GLQPATNDTVE
+539 GLKPSTNDTVE

-571 DNEIVVDASSGGRT
+571 DNEIVVDSSSGGRT

-645 GYASFGYQPDRGW
+645 GYASFGYQPEQGW

-687 LTTGYKWSYGKMD
+687 LTTGYKWSYGRMD
-700 MDLFGRVDNLFDRS
+700 MDLFGRIDNLFDRE

-725 GRYYEPAPGRNYGVG
+725 GRYYEPAPGRNYGIG

>member
-1 MKTDGENNH
+1 
-10 SVPLFNENNVNNFQ
+10 
-24 KITKGLTCGH
+24 
-34 MFRLVRFTSSSMKI
+34 MKI
-48 LSVRTAALP
+48 LSVRHAALP
-57 ALLFP
+57 ALLLP
-62 LIAVAQPGTSDE
+62 LIAAAQAADE

-84 AVSELDTPAAVSV
+84 TVSELDTPAAVSV

-179 SLDVLRGPFSALYGN
+179 TIEVLRGPFSALYGN

-203 TQTGSQPPTI
+203 SQTGTQPPTV

-223 TWHYGL
+223 TWHYGM
-229 KATGAV
+229 KATGTV
-235 GDGTHAGDVDY
+235 GDGSHAGDVDY
-246 TVSTNRFTTHGYR
+246 TVSTNRCTTHGSR
-259 DHSGARKNLANAK
+259 DHSGARKNLANAR

-285 LFNSVD
+285 LLNSVD
-291 IKANDAGGLTYDEWR
+291 IKANDAGGLTADEWR
-306 NNPRQSPRGDQYN
+306 DNPRQSPRGDQYN
-319 TRKSTKQTQAGLRYE
+319 TRKNTRQTQAGLRYE
-334 RQLSEQ
+334 RQLSAQ

-354 TQYQSIPRAPQLN
+354 TQFQSIPRAPQLK

-380 YQGIDTRWTHRGELL
+380 YQGIDTRLTHRGELL
-395 VPVTFTTGLDYEN
+395 VPVTLTAGLDYEN
-408 MSERRKGVENF
+408 MSERRKGYENF
-419 VMVNGAPQYGEEGN
+419 VMVNGAPQYGEQGA
-433 LRRNERNLMWNID
+433 LRRNERNLMWNVD

-476 YYVTPGNGD
+476 YYITPGNGD

-500 LKYAV
+500 LKYAL
-505 TEAWNV
+505 TDAWNV

-539 GLQPATNDTVE
+539 GLKPSTNDTVE

-571 DNEIVVDASSGGRT
+571 DNEIVVDSSSGGRT

-645 GYASFGYQPDRGW
+645 GYASFGYQPEQGW

-687 LTTGYKWSYGKMD
+687 LTTGYKWSYGRMD
-700 MDLFGRVDNLFDRS
+700 MDLFGRIDNLFDRE

-725 GRYYEPAPGRNYGVG
+725 GRYYEPAPGRNYGIG